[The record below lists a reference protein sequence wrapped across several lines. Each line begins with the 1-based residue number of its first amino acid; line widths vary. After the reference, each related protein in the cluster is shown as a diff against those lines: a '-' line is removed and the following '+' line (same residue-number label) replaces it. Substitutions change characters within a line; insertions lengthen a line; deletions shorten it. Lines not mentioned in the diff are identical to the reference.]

1 MGSRR
6 DFIASALGAGLALA
20 AQGCQQ
26 MAQQPG
32 RKRMIVDA
40 QVHLWKADAPDLRW
54 VPGAKPQMPE
64 PFTIEKALP
73 LMDEAGVD
81 RVVIVTPALLGHR
94 NDYSL
99 EAARRYPGRFAVM
112 GRIDQRNPAAA
123 ALLPK
128 WKEQRGMLGVRVSF
142 LGAAGASLQDGT
154 TDWIWPAAEKAGLP
168 VMFLTTAQSSAFAR
182 IAERYPQLTLIVDHM
197 GVSGE
202 AAASGRR
209 EDAFQQA
216 LALAKYP
223 NVSVKLSAIANFSQ
237 EPYPFRDA
245 APYIR
250 RLYDAY
256 GPRRCYWGT
265 DITNSFARATYRQR
279 ITQFTEELP
288 FLSEEDKDWIMGR
301 GILARL
307 GWA

>member
-1 MGSRR
+1 M
-6 DFIASALGAGLALA
+6 APQA
-20 AQGCQQ
+20 A
-26 MAQQPG
+26 
-32 RKRMIVDA
+32 RKRMIVDS

-64 PFTIEKALP
+64 PFTIEKALA

-99 EAARRYPGRFAVM
+99 EAASRYPDRFAVM

-142 LGAAGASLQDGT
+142 LGAAGAWLQDGT
-154 TDWIWPAAEKAGLP
+154 ADWIWPAAEKAGLP

-182 IAERYPQLTLIVDHM
+182 VAERHPQLTLIVDHM

-202 AAASGRR
+202 AAAGGRR
-209 EDAFQQA
+209 EEAFQQT

-256 GPRRCYWGT
+256 GARRCYWRT

-301 GILARL
+301 AILARL
-307 GWA
+307 GWT